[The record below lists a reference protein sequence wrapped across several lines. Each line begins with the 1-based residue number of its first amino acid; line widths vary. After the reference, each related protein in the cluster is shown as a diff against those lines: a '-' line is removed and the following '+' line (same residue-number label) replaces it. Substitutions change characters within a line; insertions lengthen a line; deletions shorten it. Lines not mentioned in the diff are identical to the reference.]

1 MIKEYSL
8 IVLKRVPCFFFHRY
22 LTSISRQ
29 DSILHP
35 ALVID
40 LVHDKCVDATES
52 LYHRRKIEA
61 PLDVVPDSTL
71 GLPASEEPKQ
81 KPMVVFFNTSKIN
94 FCFLQVASV
103 DSSSESPRSPD
114 SVIEEGKP
122 PSVTLLAGTVSGITA
137 ELLSVIRKPASDAAD
152 VQRRESNAS
161 AQNVSPSTKQATK
174 IVELQSPTNEESSFP
189 NKKAPR
195 HRNTMTTGRA
205 TCAQIQ
211 FQLRKLCD
219 VEDIGNCVT
228 TAIPEESSRCKF
240 QVNNSNY
247 ISFTDGF
254 ETHDVNGNKILSLL
268 MLECGLD
275 NFSFKAGSECASGS
289 EVLPKIREKRRA
301 SGQEKEF
308 RKCPLGKDQGKPD
321 TAETHGFNNPMF
333 DRELSPLK
341 IRSVEQERGS
351 DGSLSRV
358 SSLPSTRS
366 SLSSSG
372 GNDSDKESDADDDV
386 TKPLLRARDRFEN
399 GQGRGNWDLAKLE
412 EIEPKDAEL
421 ARRTDVT
428 MNFSNIWFNLS
439 SPSSLKTV
447 PSNYH
452 LYNSL
457 VTTAVPFVTAW
468 IPPVT
473 QLKAVIDKLEKNRQ
487 RFLNSLFACLLAQ
500 ALPEYGRIP
509 KAVSLSASG
518 PVHITLVRPTVHT
531 NLSRK
536 RSFFENPL
544 QTKKI

>member
-1 MIKEYSL
+1 MEYSSETCT
-8 IVLKRVPCFFFHRY
+8 IFFLHRY
-22 LTSISRQ
+22 LSSISRQ
-29 DSILHP
+29 DSLLHP
-35 ALVID
+35 ALVVD

-52 LYHRRKIEA
+52 LYDRRKLEA
-61 PLDVVPDSTL
+61 PLDVVPDVTL
-71 GLPASEEPKQ
+71 GLPANDEPKQ
-81 KPMVVFFNTSKIN
+81 KQMVVFFNTSKIN

-103 DSSSESPRSPD
+103 DSGSDSPRSPD
-114 SVIEEGKP
+114 SVIEEDKP
-122 PSVTLLAGTVSGITA
+122 PSVSLLAGTVSGITA
-137 ELLSVIRKPASDAAD
+137 ELLSVIRKPADDEAE
-152 VQRRESNAS
+152 VQSRAS
-161 AQNVSPSTKQATK
+161 NVSGQIVSTSTKQTTK
-174 IVELQSPTNEESSFP
+174 IVELQSPTNEESRLP

-219 VEDIGNCVT
+219 EEDIGNCVT

-247 ISFTDGF
+247 ISFTEGF
-254 ETHDVNGNKILSLL
+254 ETHDVNRNKILSLL

-275 NFSFKAGSECASGS
+275 NVSFKAGSECASGS

-301 SGQEKEF
+301 SGQDSEF
-308 RKCPLGKDQGKPD
+308 RKFSLSKDQNKPGA
-321 TAETHGFNNPMF
+321 AETHGFNNPMF
-333 DRELSPLK
+333 DRELTGM
-341 IRSVEQERGS
+341 RSAEQERGS
-351 DGSLSRV
+351 DASLSHV
-358 SSLPSTRS
+358 SSLPSSRG
-366 SLSSSG
+366 SLGSSS

-386 TKPLLRARDRFEN
+386 TKPLLRAGNRLEIA
-399 GQGRGNWDLAKLE
+399 QGRDNSDSAKLE

-473 QLKAVIDKLEKNRQ
+473 QLKSLLDKLEKNRQ
-487 RFLNSLFACLLAQ
+487 RFLNGLFACLLAQ
-500 ALPEYGRIP
+500 ALPESGRIP
-509 KAVSLSASG
+509 KAVSLGIRRIDDFSFSF
-518 PVHITLVRPTVHT
+518 
-531 NLSRK
+531 RK
-536 RSFFENPL
+536 ILGLFD
-544 QTKKI
+544 